1 MPATSNTAASILK
14 RWYRGPV
21 KYELNDRTWAF
32 KNFKKSSY
40 TWNGSEVIVP
50 VHTSRNTG
58 VGFRSELNAASSG
71 LPEAGEQGFQNL
83 SIPAKYFYG
92 RFQLSGPA
100 MAKAKSAGQG
110 AFLNL
115 LKTEMD
121 RLVIDVSM
129 NADSRAVTGGPVR
142 GLLCEYKASG
152 NTTGNQAA
160 ATPAGGSA
168 GWAYDGDYAPFLSV
182 VTGTPA
188 TWVRVKLIRQDTY
201 AEVTQVGTNPNI
213 FVTNIPTAALGGGAL
228 GTMADA
234 GAIQLT
240 YCTNT
245 GVAGEAFT
253 TVGIDP
259 GFAIAVQVHETQAVD
274 AAGTP
279 LAMGR
284 VVDTVGTV
292 ETFPA
297 FATEGDVATCVE
309 PSGMLTNMCTSL
321 HFGINRADGA
331 TPDATILQSNVHVQD
346 TAGGGRADLTLARIQ
361 AIMDRVLLRSGKEF
375 TILACSPLQRSQ
387 YITLLTA
394 NLRIE
399 TDGNVKKGAGGLV
412 STEKGG
418 LTYGGL
424 RIWTSQHIP
433 NGMWFLLTLDSW
445 EMATLETGDFADLDG
460 AILSRNTGFDTWEGF
475 WRMYYNTYTASPNCN
490 AAVAGVSLFL

>member
-1 MPATSNTAASILK
+1 MPADSSSAASILK

-40 TWNGSEVIVP
+40 SWNGSEVIVP

-58 VGFRSELNAASSG
+58 VGYRAELSGPTG
-71 LPEAGEQGFQNL
+71 LPVAGEQGFQNL

-92 RFQLSGPA
+92 RFQLSGPS
-100 MAKAKSAGQG
+100 MSKAKSAGQG

-129 NADSRAVTGGPVR
+129 TADAQAVTGGPVR
-142 GLLCEYKASG
+142 GLLCEYKASSV
-152 NTTGNQAA
+152 TTGNQTAA
-160 ATPAGGSA
+160 APGGGSDT
-168 GWAYDGDYAPFLSV
+168 WAYDGDYAPFQSV
-182 VTGTPA
+182 VTGAANQA

-201 AEVTQVGTNPNI
+201 TEVTTVGTNPNI
-213 FVTNIPTAALGGGAL
+213 FVSNIPSDTLGGGPS
-228 GTMADA
+228 GTLATA
-234 GAIQLT
+234 GTIELT
-240 YCTNT
+240 YCTDT
-245 GVAGEAFT
+245 GSAGETFT
-253 TVGIDP
+253 TVGIEP
-259 GFAIAVQVHETQAVD
+259 GFAIALQVHEAQAVD
-274 AAGTP
+274 SLGA
-279 LAMGR
+279 LMGR
-284 VVDTVGTV
+284 VVNTIGTV

-297 FATEGDVATCVE
+297 FVTPGDASTCVE
-309 PSGMLTNMCTSL
+309 PSGMLTNMCSAD

-331 TPDATILQSNVHVQD
+331 TPDATILQSNVHIQD
-346 TAGGGRADLTLARIQ
+346 TNGAGRQALSLNRIQ
-361 AIMDRVLLRSGKEF
+361 AVMDRVLLRSGKEF

-387 YITLLTA
+387 YIGLLTA

-433 NGMWFLLTLDSW
+433 NGMWLLLTLDSW
-445 EMATLETGDFADLDG
+445 EMATLESGDFADLDG

-475 WRMYYNTYTASPNCN
+475 WRMYYNTYTASPNSN
-490 AAVAGVSLFL
+490 AAVCGVTL